1 MAPRVITPSG
11 RGFLLLDSHPAGC
24 QRTVAALAAGVP
36 PLSGSSAG
44 RRPVA
49 LVIGSS
55 AGYGLA
61 MTVAGL
67 ARYGITGVGICL
79 EKAPGRRTGT
89 AGWYR
94 TAATADLAASL
105 GTDFTFLNVDA
116 FSDAAKEQAAAILA
130 RRFGPVDYL
139 VYSVAAPRRTDP
151 ETGITYSSV
160 LKPLGRPAAMRTLGF
175 SADGEPALAE
185 AVIEAATQE
194 EEAAT
199 VAVMGGADWQRWVT
213 DLGRR
218 GLLAAGFRTV
228 ALTYI
233 GSELT
238 APIYREGTIGAAK
251 MDLEATAGA
260 ITKSLDGAGLAWTCV
275 NGAAVTQAST
285 HIPGI
290 ALYVSLLRAVLGD
303 ALQSPAEHSVQLW
316 DQLTGRAP
324 VDTGED
330 WRIRLD
336 RWELDPAVQAEVAR
350 RWRAATPDTLT
361 DLADTGWFRSQFRG
375 LYGFDVPGID
385 YSLPVETDIPWPG
398 EESSAVLPALNRQC
412 TSSPDNAGSRRM
424 NRPVRHISRVPEI
437 AAISSAR
444 PMT

>member
-1 MAPRVITPSG
+1 MASRVIAPSG

-24 QRTVAALAAGVP
+24 ERTVRDLAAAVL
-36 PLSGSSAG
+36 PLSAPRPG

-67 ARYGITGVGICL
+67 ARYGITGLGICL

-94 TAATADLAASL
+94 TAATADLASSV
-105 GTDFTFLNVDA
+105 GSGFTFLNADA
-116 FSDAAKEQAAAILA
+116 FSDEAKDQAAEVLTA
-130 RRFGPVDYL
+130 RYGPVDYL

-151 ETGITYSSV
+151 ETGITHASV
-160 LKPLGRPAAMRTLGF
+160 LKPLGRAVTMRTLGF
-175 SADGEPALAE
+175 SSDGEPALAE
-185 AVIEAATQE
+185 AVIEPATEEEKAAT
-194 EEAAT
+194 T
-199 VAVMGGADWQRWVT
+199 AVMGGADWQRWVN
-213 DLGRR
+213 
-218 GLLAAGFRTV
+218 LLAARDLLASGFRTV

-251 MDLEATAGA
+251 VDLEATAGA
-260 ITKSLDGAGLAWTCV
+260 ITRSLDGAGQAWACV

-303 ALQSPAEHSVQLW
+303 ALPSTVEQAVQLW
-316 DQLTGRAP
+316 DQVTGTAP
-324 VDTGED
+324 LDTDED
-330 WRIRLD
+330 GRIRLD
-336 RWELDPAVQAEVAR
+336 RWELDPAVQADVTR
-350 RWRAATPDTLT
+350 GWHAATPETIGT
-361 DLADTGWFRSQFRG
+361 LADTGWFRSQFRG

-385 YSLPVETDIPWPG
+385 YALPVEADIPWPG
-398 EESSAVLPALNRQC
+398 
-412 TSSPDNAGSRRM
+412 
-424 NRPVRHISRVPEI
+424 
-437 AAISSAR
+437 
-444 PMT
+444 